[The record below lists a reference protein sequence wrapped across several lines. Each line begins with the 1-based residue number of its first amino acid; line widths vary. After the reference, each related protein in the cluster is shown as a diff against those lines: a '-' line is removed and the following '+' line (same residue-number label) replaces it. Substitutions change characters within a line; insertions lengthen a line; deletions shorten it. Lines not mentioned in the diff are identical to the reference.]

1 MVVKEEREILSRLEK
16 LYEENPEEAIK
27 EGFRHVCSTYYKG
40 NEKTV
45 NENNSE
51 HKAPSYFYAPIDSL
65 SISKY
70 DSSCR
75 GAYYKGEKSKNFV
88 KVNPL
93 ETATLENYYFGNA
106 ALKDY
111 YFGTYGGKS
120 KKVNF
125 SDFLDRLYFE
135 YVGQSQLDAKEYAIK
150 ELFTGETFKIS
161 GPIESNVA
169 KGYGNMSISGI
180 KPISANNLLDFILSM
195 SNNGCIDI
203 YAEAVNNMFRENRD
217 AFNDSKLIHEKLD
230 GIVAEVRQRV
240 FNHDIK

>member
-1 MVVKEEREILSRLEK
+1 MVIGEPERIEGESSISKDEK
-16 LYEENPEEAIK
+16 
-27 EGFRHVCSTYYKG
+27 
-40 NEKTV
+40 
-45 NENNSE
+45 NNK
-51 HKAPSYFYAPIDSL
+51 HKNSSYFYAPVDAL
-65 SISKY
+65 VISSY
-70 DSSCR
+70 DAHLYVR
-75 GAYYKGEKSKNFV
+75 NLKVKKPENYV
-88 KVNPL
+88 KVLSPNRIL
-93 ETATLENYYFGNA
+93 T
-106 ALKDY
+106 LKDF
-111 YFGTYGGKS
+111 YFGKS
-120 KKVNF
+120 KVDF
-125 SDFLDRLYFE
+125 SELNRLYFE
-135 YVGQSQLDAKEYAIK
+135 YKGKLKSGYKEICFIK